1 MSLKQYYSS
10 EAEIPTELKSYYAE
24 RNGKYE
30 LQVDGFE
37 SVTAVFSKNTE
48 LIERQKKDADKITEL
63 EAKAT
68 EVNTLTRSLADK
80 NTEISRLSN
89 DLTKAQGA
97 QLPSGYVA
105 VQKKEAE
112 IIDKMKAQNLEL
124 GKVAETLSEFEAVR
138 TENNNF
144 KLEKSIAEFAEAEKV
159 QNVKALTKLIKQ
171 DGVIPLIK
179 EVDENGQKV
188 KKGFLVKQ
196 NGEETD
202 EKPYKDY
209 KESNWAEFSHSLDQT
224 AQPPRIGSTLDPTP
238 FGAPTDTEAA
248 KIAQNGQRAATHSA
262 F

>member
-1 MSLKQYYSS
+1 MPVKIIFDSL
-10 EAEIPTELKSYYAE
+10 EEVPEELRTKAKESD
-24 RNGKYE
+24 GKYE
-30 LQVDGFE
+30 MDAMGVLNKNRELLDKVAKVKPLQDEVDRLTNKTAELNGKVGELSGELSKAESNKVPSGF
-37 SVTAVFSKNTE
+37 VAVSKKDNE
-48 LIERQKKDADKITEL
+48 LITQLKEKNLKPEDVLTAITE
-63 EAKAT
+63 
-68 EVNTLTRSLADK
+68 V
-80 NTEISRLSN
+80 
-89 DLTKAQGA
+89 
-97 QLPSGYVA
+97 
-105 VQKKEAE
+105 
-112 IIDKMKAQNLEL
+112 
-124 GKVAETLSEFEAVR
+124 ETLR
-138 TENNNF
+138 GENKDF
-144 KLEKSIAEFAEAEKV
+144 KLNQAIGEFASVEKV

-224 AQPPRIGSTLDPTP
+224 AQPPRTGNTLDPP
-238 FGAPTDTEAA
+238 AFGAPTDTEAA